1 MMKEPKYIIK
11 NTGEERYPEFK
22 LYKMIARTV
31 HNHKPCSVLE
41 NEHFEKYIVSN
52 KNIKKQRTK

>member
-1 MMKEPKYIIK
+1 
-11 NTGEERYPEFK
+11 
-22 LYKMIARTV
+22 MIARTV

-52 KNIKKQRTK
+52 KNIKKQKNKIIDIDKLKPEY